1 MLLLCELFI
10 TPKMNEDDIRHLP
23 KTSKPEPPIL
33 QAEWML
39 FTSKKNPQKGNIV
52 LQNLWQTEVRAS

>member
-1 MLLLCELFI
+1 MHCQKGLSLMLLLYKLII

-39 FTSKKNPQKGNIV
+39 YTSKKEPHKKG
-52 LQNLWQTEVRAS
+52 T